1 MFTDR
6 KNTFCPLS
14 NHQKLMSIN
23 ILFRCSGVSELY
35 IAIDIFVLFVLK
47 NLLLFSANDVSLT
60 EICQYESPKIYKI
73 Y

>member
-1 MFTDR
+1 M
-6 KNTFCPLS
+6 
-14 NHQKLMSIN
+14 
-23 ILFRCSGVSELY
+23 SELY
-35 IAIDIFVLFVLK
+35 IGIDIFVLFVLN